1 MNVYTFVLIIIVLSF
16 AYSLIDKAL
25 KNSKSTAGKKDLQ
38 EMKQKL
44 ESHEKRIQNL
54 EAIAAS
60 DEEESDQTSYKSETA
75 SQTGVKKVTTQKS
88 KG

>member
-16 AYSLIDKAL
+16 AYSIIDKAL
-25 KNSKSTAGKKDLQ
+25 KNRKSAAGKKDLQ

-60 DEEESDQTSYKSETA
+60 DEEETDQTSYQSETV
-75 SQTGVKKVTTQKS
+75 SQARGKQVTTQKS